1 MLLFTKMI
9 LSRHNDLP
17 KGTLLHYLNVK
28 PKCLCSRLCPP
39 VDCSR
44 KKKLTQPFL
53 RLVIP
58 GGSCN
63 INGFSLLLTSPP
75 LCSIKEPGSQT
86 PTRWSF
92 WDISLLSSLY
102 SGFLNK
108 LLFLDSIPHLWFI
121 GLASGEERHLGL
133 DNNITWSKAGWHK
146 QHYVLE
152 IINTS
157 LSLKF
162 RALEGSSDRRWL
174 KNKAGSD
181 PKRSYVS
188 C

>member
-1 MLLFTKMI
+1 MLLFTKRMR
-9 LSRHNDLP
+9 SRHNVLP
-17 KGTLLHYLNVK
+17 QGPLLHCLNVK
-28 PKCLCSRLCPP
+28 PKCLCSSLCLP

-44 KKKLTQPFL
+44 KKKLTHPFP

-58 GGSCN
+58 GDIDK
-63 INGFSLLLTSPP
+63 INGFLLHLRTSPP
-75 LCSIKEPGSQT
+75 LCSIKEPGIQT

-92 WDISLLSSLY
+92 WNISLPSSP
-102 SGFLNK
+102 SAGFLNK
-108 LLFLDSIPHLWFI
+108 LLFFDSTPHLWFI
-121 GLASGEERHLGL
+121 GLTCGEERHLGL
-133 DNNITWSKAGWHK
+133 DNNITWSKAVWHK
-146 QHYVLE
+146 QHYVLK

-162 RALEGSSDRRWL
+162 RAVEGSDRRWL

-188 C
+188 R